1 MAGIDRLRQLLR
13 QLRDEVA
20 SMRAQVELTPH
31 LLGDR
36 AHPRRTDDGSEDQ
49 QVRSVAY

>member
-1 MAGIDRLRQLLR
+1 MAAIDRLRQLLR
-13 QLRDEVA
+13 QLRDEAA

-36 AHPRRTDDGSEDQ
+36 AHQRRTDEGAEDQ
-49 QVRSVAY
+49 QARAAF